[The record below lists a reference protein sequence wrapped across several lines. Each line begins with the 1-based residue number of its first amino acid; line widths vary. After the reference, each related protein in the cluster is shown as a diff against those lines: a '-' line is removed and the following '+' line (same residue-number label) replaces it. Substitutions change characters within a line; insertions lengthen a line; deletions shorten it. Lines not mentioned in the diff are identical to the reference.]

1 MKRCLGTGGC
11 VAASWIHVGLTL
23 APSTSASLSR
33 TKMGERGEEEEEG
46 GGGMRRGEEKK
57 EEEEEEEEERIREEG
72 D

>member
-33 TKMGERGEEEEEG
+33 TKMGERGEEEKEG
-46 GGGMRRGEEKK
+46 GWMRRGEEKK